1 MLLLKLDEN
10 LGARHARMAHEH
22 GCEARTVLDENLCSA
37 SDAEVIDAARAE
49 GRILITLDKDFSNTV
64 RFPPDQYGGIVV
76 LRLHEPIPSSAIDR
90 AMAIFFA
97 AAAGRSPAHR
107 LWIIDGER
115 VREFSRPD
123 LDMPPGQ

>member
-10 LGARHARMAHEH
+10 LGARHARMAREH

-37 SDAEVIDAARAE
+37 SDDAVIDAARVG
-49 GRILITLDKDFSNTV
+49 GRILVTLDKDFSNTV
-64 RFPPDQYGGIVV
+64 RFPPDQYAGIVL
-76 LRLHEPIPSSAIDR
+76 LRLHEPIASSAIDR
-90 AMAIFFA
+90 AMAVFFVA
-97 AAAGRSPAHR
+97 VAGRSPAQR

-123 LDMPPGQ
+123 LDMPRGQ